1 MALIEGHLALPAPD
15 GIAAWEFD
23 PYDEAVL
30 CDPVAYYSE
39 LRARGPF
46 VYLPQY
52 AMLACGRYAEAK
64 EVFSDSARFVSSRGV
79 GLADFKHDPPWRQPS
94 IVLEVDPPYH
104 SKTRTVLARALS
116 PRRVNALAAA
126 FRQAADEL
134 VDGLLERGTFD
145 AVTELAEVFPT
156 TVFPRAVG
164 LHDIDRDHLVGY
176 GTMVF
181 NALGPDNRLRR
192 EALAKAPD
200 IVPWISAQC
209 QREQLRPDGFGAD
222 IYAAADSGEIND
234 EEAGL
239 LVRSLLSAG
248 IDTTI
253 STLGNAVWCLATYP
267 EQFAKLGHNPKLAR
281 ATFEETLRFTSPVHS
296 FCRTAAIDTEV
307 GGIALPADSK
317 ILCVLGAANLD
328 PRQWPDAD
336 QFDITRRASAHLA
349 FGVGIHACVGQNVA
363 RAEGEAVLDALARK
377 VRTIELNGEVAWRP
391 NNAVHALAQ
400 LPITLRG

>member
-30 CDPVAYYSE
+30 CDPVPYYSE

-52 AMLACGRYAEAK
+52 AMLACGRHAETK

-116 PRRVNALAAA
+116 PRRVNALADV
-126 FRQAADEL
+126 FRRAADEL
-134 VDGLLERGTFD
+134 VDSLLERGACD
-145 AVTELAEVFPT
+145 AVRELAEVFPT
-156 TVFPRAVG
+156 TVFPQAVG
-164 LHDIDRDHLVGY
+164 LNDIDHNHLVDY

-192 EALAKAPD
+192 EALATARD

-209 QREQLRPDGFGAD
+209 QRGQLRPGGFGAD

-267 EQFAKLGHNPKLAR
+267 EQFAKLCDNPKLAR

-296 FCRTAAIDTEV
+296 FCRTVASDTEI
-307 GGIALPADSK
+307 GGIALAADSK

-328 PRQWPDAD
+328 PRQWPDAER
-336 QFDITRRASAHLA
+336 FDITRRASGHLA

-377 VRTIELNGEVAWRP
+377 VRTIELNGEVTWRP

-400 LPITLRG
+400 LPVTLRG